1 MRAPVLPLRDSI
13 RPRRRPWV
21 TIALIVINTVI
32 FVVSLAHGQTT
43 MEGYYSYRPVPIN
56 GFDRITLE
64 YGFTPC
70 ELGSDCEQP
79 DRGEV
84 YQAGTS
90 QVTYVRVAEQSVWL
104 TLVTAMFM
112 HGSWLH
118 LIGNM
123 LFLWVF
129 GNAVEDAM
137 PRLAYLLFYLACGFA
152 ADLTQWVF
160 DTGSGV
166 PNIGASGAISGVLG
180 AYVVLYPRARVLT
193 GIPLAPLFLYVAE
206 IPAFIVLLTF
216 FVLQLIAGGAALV
229 APEQSFGIAYFAHI
243 GGFVAGLLLAR
254 PMATRWRRRRRSER
268 ALAAAVRA

>member
-1 MRAPVLPLRDSI
+1 
-13 RPRRRPWV
+13 
-21 TIALIVINTVI
+21 
-32 FVVSLAHGQTT
+32 
-43 MEGYYSYRPVPIN
+43 
-56 GFDRITLE
+56 
-64 YGFTPC
+64 
-70 ELGSDCEQP
+70 
-79 DRGEV
+79 
-84 YQAGTS
+84 
-90 QVTYVRVAEQSVWL
+90 
-104 TLVTAMFM
+104 MFM

-152 ADLTQWVF
+152 ADLTQWAF
-160 DTGSGV
+160 DTASSV

-180 AYVVLYPRARVLT
+180 GYFVLYPRARVLT
-193 GIPLAPLFLYVAE
+193 GIPLAPLFLYLAE
-206 IPAFIVLLTF
+206 IPAFIVLLTYF
-216 FVLQLIAGGAALV
+216 ALQLLAGGAALV

-268 ALAAAVRA
+268 ALAAAVRT